1 MINAKKAR
9 KTRFFLLIFRA
20 KRGKIAPKFACFLV
34 FFGYFKCF
42 FGVFLLLF
50 AAYFNRFSIFRGTV
64 AEKFYVQTIEGY
76 IVVIA
81 AANSNLR
88 GGLAV

>member
-1 MINAKKAR
+1 MQKKRENLA
-9 KTRFFLLIFRA
+9 FFLLIFRA
-20 KRGKIAPKFACFLV
+20 KRGKIAPKFACFLA
-34 FFGYFKCF
+34 FFLGVFKCF

-81 AANSNLR
+81 AANGNLR

>member
-1 MINAKKAR
+1 MQKKREKLAFFCLFLGQKGAKLPLNLPV
-9 KTRFFLLIFRA
+9 FW
-20 KRGKIAPKFACFLV
+20 CFLGV
-34 FFGYFKCF
+34 FKCF

-50 AAYFNRFSIFRGTV
+50 AAYVNRFSIFRGTV

-81 AANSNLR
+81 AANGNLR

>member
-9 KTRFFLLIFRA
+9 KTRFFLLIFRV
-20 KRGKIAPKFACFLV
+20 KGGEIAPKFACFLGV
-34 FFGYFKCF
+34 FKCF

-50 AAYFNRFSIFRGTV
+50 AAYVNRFSIFRGTV

-81 AANSNLR
+81 AANGNLR